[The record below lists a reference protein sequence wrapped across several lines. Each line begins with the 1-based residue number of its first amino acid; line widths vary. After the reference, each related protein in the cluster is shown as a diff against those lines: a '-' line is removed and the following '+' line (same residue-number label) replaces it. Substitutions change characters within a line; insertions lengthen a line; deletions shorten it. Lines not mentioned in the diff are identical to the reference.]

1 MYKGLVLVTALNERE
16 LSTPKRGTSGMRRK
30 YKLRFWYFTKKG
42 AAVLTVA
49 LVGCGTA
56 GAMVLGPLPDPVG
69 AARETA
75 MRTSLTAP
83 ARVEFRWILNEAG
96 SRVDGLGVV
105 RIEPPARAR
114 LDLFL
119 DNGEGVL
126 SAALVGDELR
136 LPEGAPDDI
145 LPPVELM
152 WGTLGVF
159 RPMMSAELV
168 AGDELEGEGHRY
180 RYTSGGGN
188 EIHYEVKKD
197 LVRAVE
203 MLDGRSVLQSVR
215 LVTVEGDGYPVEAI
229 YRNRVEF
236 RELKITRTSITPA
249 DSFDPSIWDPR
260 E

>member
-1 MYKGLVLVTALNERE
+1 MI
-16 LSTPKRGTSGMRRK
+16 GMRRK
-30 YKLRFWYFTKKG
+30 NKLKSWHFTKRC
-42 AAVLTVA
+42 AAVLSVA
-49 LVGCGTA
+49 LVGCGTGRA
-56 GAMVLGPLPDPVG
+56 LVLGPLPDPLG
-69 AARETA
+69 AARETSI
-75 MRTSLTAP
+75 RTSLTVP
-83 ARVEFRWILNEAG
+83 ARVEFRWILSESG

-126 SAALVGDELR
+126 SAALVDDELR

-168 AGDELEGEGHRY
+168 GGDELEGEAHRY
-180 RYTSGGGN
+180 RYTSGDGN
-188 EIHYEVKKD
+188 AIHYEVKHD

-203 MLDGRSVLQSVR
+203 MLDGGSVLQSVH
-215 LVTVEGDGYPVEAI
+215 LVTVEGDGYPVEAT

-236 RELKITRTSITPA
+236 RELKITRTSVIPA

>member
-1 MYKGLVLVTALNERE
+1 
-16 LSTPKRGTSGMRRK
+16 
-30 YKLRFWYFTKKG
+30 
-42 AAVLTVA
+42 
-49 LVGCGTA
+49 
-56 GAMVLGPLPDPVG
+56 MVLGPLPDPVG

-188 EIHYEVKKD
+188 EIHYEVKND

>member
-1 MYKGLVLVTALNERE
+1 M
-16 LSTPKRGTSGMRRK
+16 
-30 YKLRFWYFTKKG
+30 
-42 AAVLTVA
+42 
-49 LVGCGTA
+49 
-56 GAMVLGPLPDPVG
+56 
-69 AARETA
+69 
-75 MRTSLTAP
+75 
-83 ARVEFRWILNEAG
+83 
-96 SRVDGLGVV
+96 
-105 RIEPPARAR
+105 
-114 LDLFL
+114 
-119 DNGEGVL
+119 
-126 SAALVGDELR
+126 SAALVDDELR

-188 EIHYEVKKD
+188 EIHYEVKND

>member
-1 MYKGLVLVTALNERE
+1 
-16 LSTPKRGTSGMRRK
+16 
-30 YKLRFWYFTKKG
+30 
-42 AAVLTVA
+42 
-49 LVGCGTA
+49 
-56 GAMVLGPLPDPVG
+56 MVLGPLPDPVG

-136 LPEGAPDDI
+136 LPEGAPADI

-188 EIHYEVKKD
+188 EIHYEVKND

>member
-1 MYKGLVLVTALNERE
+1 MRLQNNLTSWHL
-16 LSTPKRGTSGMRRK
+16 TKR
-30 YKLRFWYFTKKG
+30 G
-42 AAVLTVA
+42 AAVLTLA
-49 LVGCGTA
+49 LVGCGTGRA
-56 GAMVLGPLPDPVG
+56 LVLGPLPDPVG

-188 EIHYEVKKD
+188 EIHYEVKND

>member
-1 MYKGLVLVTALNERE
+1 M
-16 LSTPKRGTSGMRRK
+16 LS
-30 YKLRFWYFTKKG
+30 
-42 AAVLTVA
+42 VA
-49 LVGCGTA
+49 LVGCGTGRA
-56 GAMVLGPLPDPVG
+56 LVLGPLPDPLG
-69 AARETA
+69 AARETSI
-75 MRTSLTAP
+75 RTSLTVP
-83 ARVEFRWILNEAG
+83 ARVEFRWILNESG

-126 SAALVGDELR
+126 SAALVDDELR

-188 EIHYEVKKD
+188 EIHYEVKND

>member
-1 MYKGLVLVTALNERE
+1 
-16 LSTPKRGTSGMRRK
+16 MRLKNNLKSRH
-30 YKLRFWYFTKKG
+30 FTKKG

-49 LVGCGTA
+49 LVGCGTGRA
-56 GAMVLGPLPDPVG
+56 LVLGPLPDPLA

-75 MRTSLTAP
+75 TRTSLTAP
-83 ARVEFRWILNEAG
+83 ARVEFRWMLNEAG
-96 SRVDGLGVV
+96 SRVDGIGVV
-105 RIEPPARAR
+105 RIEPPAKAR
-114 LDLFL
+114 IDLFL

-136 LPEGAPDDI
+136 LPQGAPDDI

-159 RPMMSAELV
+159 RPMMSSELIG
-168 AGDELEGEGHRY
+168 ADELENAGHRY
-180 RYTSGGGN
+180 RYTSGDGSA
-188 EIHYEVKKD
+188 IHYEVKHD
-197 LVRAVE
+197 LVRVVE
-203 MLDGRSVLQSVR
+203 MLDGASVIQSVH
-215 LVTVEGDGYPVEAI
+215 LVTSEGDGYPTEAT

-236 RELKITRTSITPA
+236 RELKITRTAIVPT